1 MKIKAE
7 HIKLVLPW
15 QNLRT
20 SEVVRHKVKVISVIC
35 SEKRQKS
42 GGVQKLRIVENQ
54 GGVQKG
60 GVGLAFYLCI
70 IKVFFVRIVENE
82 GGVQKAGVGLA
93 FYLWLD

>member
-54 GGVQKG
+54 GGLTDQANFEGKQNRV
-60 GVGLAFYLCI
+60 L
-70 IKVFFVRIVENE
+70 VRIC
-82 GGVQKAGVGLA
+82 GIYVG
-93 FYLWLD
+93 

>member
-20 SEVVRHKVKVISVIC
+20 SEVVRHKVKVISVVR

-54 GGVQKG
+54 GWGPERWCWLGILSMYYQS
-60 GVGLAFYLCI
+60 
-70 IKVFFVRIVENE
+70 VFRENS
-82 GGVQKAGVGLA
+82 
-93 FYLWLD
+93 